1 MEHEYCTP
9 VFIDDINDEMID
21 YDKENIEKGNDE
33 LLIDAVR
40 GYPHLYNSSMKEYK
54 DVQMKENSWM
64 EIGLLMNMSS
74 KIFLHQYL
82 CQFIQISY
90 KSLILAVLN

>member
-9 VFIDDINDEMID
+9 VFIDDVNDELD

-54 DVQMKENSWM
+54 DVQMKENSWR

-74 KIFLHQYL
+74 KI
-82 CQFIQISY
+82 
-90 KSLILAVLN
+90 